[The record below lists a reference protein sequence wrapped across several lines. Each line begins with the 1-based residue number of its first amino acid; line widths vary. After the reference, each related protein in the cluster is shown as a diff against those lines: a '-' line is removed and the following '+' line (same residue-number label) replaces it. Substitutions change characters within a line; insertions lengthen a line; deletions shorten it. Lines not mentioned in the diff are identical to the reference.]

1 MNFYKHPKLLEA
13 LDLYTREQ
21 DERLPDEKE
30 LKSITF
36 SEEFLERMRRMIAR
50 HRWGYYALFGT
61 VGRRVASIL
70 VALLIAATTAT
81 VSVEALREPVL
92 RFFAEVFEKFTAI
105 FVVNDV
111 PAEPT
116 AEMELYAP
124 TYVPEGY
131 TVESETKTQDV
142 YHVTYTRADG
152 NRIKYSQR
160 WNSNVSRTIDTE
172 GVDYSKI
179 TIDQHSGISYTNKN
193 VTTVAFWFDAYNYTL
208 TGAVPQ
214 EELIKI
220 AKSVTKI
227 K

>member
-131 TVESETKTQDV
+131 EMESETKLDGV
-142 YHVTYTRADG
+142 YHIVYSDSKGRILKYTQRCG
-152 NRIKYSQR
+152 EINRI
-160 WNSNVSRTIDTE
+160 IDTE
-172 GVDYSKI
+172 DVTYSDI
-179 TIDQHSGISYTNKN
+179 IVNQHSGIIYTNKD
-193 VTTVAFWFDAYNYTL
+193 VESISFWDGTYNYTVTGTFSCDEL
-208 TGAVPQ
+208 TR
-214 EELIKI
+214 I
-220 AKSVTKI
+220 AKSIRKI
-227 K
+227 E

>member
-36 SEEFLERMRRMIAR
+36 SKEFLERMRRMIAR

-131 TVESETKTQDV
+131 EMESETKLDGV
-142 YHVTYTRADG
+142 YRVVYAND
-152 NRIKYSQR
+152 
-160 WNSNVSRTIDTE
+160 SNQEISYVQFWESGFNVDIDTE
-172 GVDYSKI
+172 ETNYS
-179 TIDQHSGISYTNKN
+179 
-193 VTTVAFWFDAYNYTL
+193 
-208 TGAVPQ
+208 Q
-214 EELIKI
+214 EKYF
-220 AKSVTKI
+220 TKP
-227 K
+227 

>member
-92 RFFAEVFEKFTAI
+92 RFFAEVFERFTVI
-105 FVVNDV
+105 FVEKDV
-111 PAEPT
+111 PTEAVG
-116 AEMELYAP
+116 EMELYAP
-124 TYVPEGY
+124 TYVPDGYEVAQEMATDRLYRVVYVNNKMDKINYVQRWSSDINY
-131 TVESETKTQDV
+131 TV
-142 YHVTYTRADG
+142 
-152 NRIKYSQR
+152 N
-160 WNSNVSRTIDTE
+160 TE
-172 GVDYSKI
+172 GTEYSKI
-179 TIDQHSGISYTNKN
+179 MVGKYPGVIYTNKGI
-193 VTTVAFWFDAYNYTL
+193 VAITFGDGTYSYTL
-208 TGAVPQ
+208 TGNIPK

-220 AKSVTKI
+220 AKSI

>member
-36 SEEFLERMRRMIAR
+36 SEEFLKRMRRMIAR

-92 RFFAEVFEKFTAI
+92 RFFAEVFERFTVI
-105 FVVNDV
+105 FVENDT
-111 PAEPT
+111 PAESVG
-116 AEMELYAP
+116 EMELYAP
-124 TYVPEGY
+124 TYIPDGY
-131 TVESETKTQDV
+131 TVVRKIQ
-142 YHVTYTRADG
+142 A
-152 NRIKYSQR
+152 NRIYRVVYAHDSMSEINYVQR
-160 WNSNVSRTIDTE
+160 WSSDINRTIDTE
-172 GVDYSKI
+172 GTKCSKI
-179 TIDQHSGISYTNKN
+179 MVGEYSGFIYTNKGI
-193 VTTVAFWFDAYNYTL
+193 VAITFGDGTYSYTL
-208 TGAVPQ
+208 TGNISK

-220 AKSVTKI
+220 AKSI

>member
-21 DERLPDEKE
+21 DEQLPDEKE

-92 RFFAEVFEKFTAI
+92 RFFAEVFERFTVI
-105 FVVNDV
+105 FVENDT
-111 PAEPT
+111 PAESVG
-116 AEMELYAP
+116 EMELYAP
-124 TYVPEGY
+124 TYIPDGY
-131 TVESETKTQDV
+131 TVAQKTQIDRLYRVV
-142 YHVTYTRADG
+142 YINDNMPTINYV
-152 NRIKYSQR
+152 QR
-160 WNSNVSRTIDTE
+160 WNTDINRALDTE
-172 GVDYSKI
+172 KTEYSKI
-179 TIDQHSGISYTNKN
+179 VVGEFSGVTYTNKN
-193 VTTVAFWFDAYNYTL
+193 VVTVTFWDDTYNYTL
-208 TGAVPQ
+208 TGKISE
-214 EELIKI
+214 EELIEI
-220 AKSVTKI
+220 AKSI

>member
-21 DERLPDEKE
+21 DERLPNEQE
-30 LKSITF
+30 LESITF

-111 PAEPT
+111 PAEPA

-131 TVESETKTQDV
+131 EVESEINTNGLYRIVYMNNTKQKIN
-142 YHVTYTRADG
+142 Y
-152 NRIKYSQR
+152 IQR
-160 WNSNVSRTIDTE
+160 WESSAKITLDTE
-172 GVDYSKI
+172 GAEYKEI
-179 TIDQHSGISYTNKN
+179 TINGHSGIIYTNKSTMY
-193 VTTVAFWFDAYNYTL
+193 VIFWDEKYWYSISGLIST
-208 TGAVPQ
+208 
-214 EELIKI
+214 EELVQM
-220 AKSVTKI
+220 ANSVTKI
-227 K
+227 E